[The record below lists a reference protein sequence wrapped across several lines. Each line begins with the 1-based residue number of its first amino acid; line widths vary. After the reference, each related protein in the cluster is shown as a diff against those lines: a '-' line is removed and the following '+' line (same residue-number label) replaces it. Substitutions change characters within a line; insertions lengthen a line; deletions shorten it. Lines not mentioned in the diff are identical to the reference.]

1 MEEKIMELL
10 QNYKINEFIASRDI
24 LDYLELEPTQKNFK
38 VLRAIMTEN
47 NFQATSYKGKKGYKK
62 MKIEEVHGDLEQ
74 EIHEEVPYFEDKFL
88 DDDTK
93 FIINLN
99 RCIDY
104 LSHMK
109 LKSDIID
116 NKVDEIIYNF
126 NKKHLFS
133 IQ

>member
-10 QNYKINEFIASRDI
+10 ENLKISEFIASRDI
-24 LDYLELEPTQKNFK
+24 LDHLELEPTQKNFK

-62 MKIEEVHGDLEQ
+62 MKIEEVHIDLKPEL
-74 EIHEEVPYFEDKFL
+74 HDEVPYFEDKFL
-88 DDDTK
+88 DEDAK

-109 LKSDIID
+109 LNSDIID
-116 NKVDEIIYNF
+116 TKVDEIIYKF

>member
-1 MEEKIMELL
+1 MEEKIKELL
-10 QNYKINEFIASRDI
+10 ESLEINEFIASREI
-24 LDYLELEPTQKNFK
+24 LDHLELEPTQKNFK
-38 VLRAIMTEN
+38 VLRAIMTEF
-47 NFQATSYKGKKGYKK
+47 NFQAASSKGKKGYKK
-62 MKIEEVHGDLEQ
+62 IEIEEVHVDLEEEIQ
-74 EIHEEVPYFEDKFL
+74 EEMPYFEDKFL
-88 DDDTK
+88 DEDTK

-116 NKVDEIIYNF
+116 TKVDEIIYKF

>member
-10 QNYKINEFIASRDI
+10 GSLKINEFIASRDI

-62 MKIEEVHGDLEQ
+62 MKIEEVHVELKPEL
-74 EIHEEVPYFEDKFL
+74 HEEVPYFEDKL
-88 DDDTK
+88 IDDDTK

-116 NKVDEIIYNF
+116 DKVDEIIHNF

>member
-1 MEEKIMELL
+1 MELL
-10 QNYKINEFIASRDI
+10 ENLKVCEFIASRDI
-24 LDYLELEPTQKNFK
+24 LDYLDLEPTQKNFK
-38 VLRAIMTEN
+38 VLRAIMTEF
-47 NFQATSYKGKKGYKK
+47 NFQAASYKGKKGYKK
-62 MKIEEVHGDLEQ
+62 IEIEEVHVDLEEEIQ
-74 EIHEEVPYFEDKFL
+74 EEMPYFEDKL
-88 DDDTK
+88 IDEDTK

-116 NKVDEIIYNF
+116 TKVDEIIYKF

>member
-1 MEEKIMELL
+1 MEKKIMELL
-10 QNYKINEFIASRDI
+10 GNLKINEFIASRDI

-62 MKIEEVHGDLEQ
+62 MKIEEVHIDLEENIQ
-74 EIHEEVPYFEDKFL
+74 EEMPYFEDKL
-88 DDDTK
+88 IDDDTK

-116 NKVDEIIYNF
+116 TKVDEIIYKF

>member
-10 QNYKINEFIASRDI
+10 RGLKINEFIASREI

-38 VLRAIMTEN
+38 VLRAIMTEF
-47 NFQATSYKGKKGYKK
+47 NFQAASSKGKKGYKK
-62 MKIEEVHGDLEQ
+62 IEIEEVRIDLEE
-74 EIHEEVPYFEDKFL
+74 EIHEEMPYFEDKFL

-116 NKVDEIIYNF
+116 NKVDEIIYKF

>member
-10 QNYKINEFIASRDI
+10 ENLKACEFIASRDI
-24 LDYLELEPTQKNFK
+24 LDHLDLEPTPKNFK

-62 MKIEEVHGDLEQ
+62 IEIEEVHVDLEQ

-88 DDDTK
+88 DEDAK

-104 LSHMK
+104 LTHMK

-116 NKVDEIIYNF
+116 NKVDEIIYKF

>member
-1 MEEKIMELL
+1 MELL
-10 QNYKINEFIASRDI
+10 GSLKINEFIASRDI
-24 LDYLELEPTQKNFK
+24 LDHLDLEPTQKNFK

-47 NFQATSYKGKKGYKK
+47 NFQSTSYKGKKGYKK
-62 MKIEEVHGDLEQ
+62 MKIEEVHIDLKPEL
-74 EIHEEVPYFEDKFL
+74 HDEVPYFEDKFL
-88 DDDTK
+88 DEDAK

-116 NKVDEIIYNF
+116 NKVDEIIYKF

>member
-10 QNYKINEFIASRDI
+10 QNLKISEFIASRDI
-24 LDYLELEPTQKNFK
+24 LDHLDLEPTQKNFK

-62 MKIEEVHGDLEQ
+62 MKIEEVHIDLKPEL
-74 EIHEEVPYFEDKFL
+74 HDEVPYFEDKFL

-116 NKVDEIIYNF
+116 TKVDEIIYKF

>member
-1 MEEKIMELL
+1 MELL
-10 QNYKINEFIASRDI
+10 QNLKINEFIASRDI

-38 VLRAIMTEN
+38 VLRAIMTEF
-47 NFQATSYKGKKGYKK
+47 NFQAASSKGKKGYKK
-62 MKIEEVHGDLEQ
+62 IEIEEVHVDLEENIQ
-74 EIHEEVPYFEDKFL
+74 EEMPYFEDKFL

-116 NKVDEIIYNF
+116 TKVDEIIYKF

>member
-10 QNYKINEFIASRDI
+10 QNLKINEFIASRDI

-62 MKIEEVHGDLEQ
+62 MKIEEVHVDLEQ

-116 NKVDEIIYNF
+116 TKVDEIIYKF

>member
-10 QNYKINEFIASRDI
+10 GNLKINEFIASRDI
-24 LDYLELEPTQKNFK
+24 LDHLDLEPTQKNFK
-38 VLRAIMTEN
+38 VLRAIMTEF
-47 NFQATSYKGKKGYKK
+47 NFQAASYKGKKGYKK
-62 MKIEEVHGDLEQ
+62 IEIEEVRIDLKPEL
-74 EIHEEVPYFEDKFL
+74 HDEVPYFEDKFL
-88 DDDTK
+88 DEDAK

-109 LKSDIID
+109 LNSDIID
-116 NKVDEIIYNF
+116 TKVDEIIYKF

>member
-10 QNYKINEFIASRDI
+10 GNLKINEFIASREI

-38 VLRAIMTEN
+38 VLRAIMTEF
-47 NFQATSYKGKKGYKK
+47 NFQAASYKGKKGYKK
-62 MKIEEVHGDLEQ
+62 IEIEEVHVDLKQ
-74 EIHEEVPYFEDKFL
+74 EIQEEMPYVEDKFL
-88 DDDTK
+88 DEDTK

-104 LSHMK
+104 LSNMK

-116 NKVDEIIYNF
+116 TKVDEIIHNF

>member
-10 QNYKINEFIASRDI
+10 QNLKISEFIASRDI
-24 LDYLELEPTQKNFK
+24 LDHLDLEPTQKNFK

-62 MKIEEVHGDLEQ
+62 MKIEDSQVELQ
-74 EIHEEVPYFEDKFL
+74 PEIHEEIPYFEDKL
-88 DDDTK
+88 IDDDTK

>member
-10 QNYKINEFIASRDI
+10 GSLKINEFIASRDI
-24 LDYLELEPTQKNFK
+24 LDYLDLEPTQKNFK
-38 VLRAIMTEN
+38 VLRAIMTEF
-47 NFQATSYKGKKGYKK
+47 NFQAASYKGKKGYKK
-62 MKIEEVHGDLEQ
+62 MKIEEVHVDLEE
-74 EIHEEVPYFEDKFL
+74 EIQEEVPYFEDKFL
-88 DDDTK
+88 DEDAK

-104 LSHMK
+104 LSNMK

>member
-1 MEEKIMELL
+1 MNEKIKELL
-10 QNYKINEFIASRDI
+10 ESLEINEFIASRDI
-24 LDYLELEPTQKNFK
+24 LDYLDLEPTQKNFK
-38 VLRAIMTEN
+38 VLRAIMTEF
-47 NFQATSYKGKKGYKK
+47 NFQATSSKGKKGYKK
-62 MKIEEVHGDLEQ
+62 IEIEEVHVDLKQ
-74 EIHEEVPYFEDKFL
+74 ELHEEVPYFEDKFL

-116 NKVDEIIYNF
+116 TKVDEIIYKF

>member
-10 QNYKINEFIASRDI
+10 GSLKINEFIASRDI

-38 VLRAIMTEN
+38 VLRAIMTEF
-47 NFQATSYKGKKGYKK
+47 NFQAASSKGKKGYKK
-62 MKIEEVHGDLEQ
+62 IEIEEVHVDLEEEIQ
-74 EIHEEVPYFEDKFL
+74 EEMPYLEDKFL
-88 DDDTK
+88 DEDTK

-116 NKVDEIIYNF
+116 DKVDEIIHNF
-126 NKKHLFS
+126 NKNHLFS

>member
-10 QNYKINEFIASRDI
+10 GNLKINEFIASRDI

-38 VLRAIMTEN
+38 VLRAIMTEF
-47 NFQATSYKGKKGYKK
+47 NFQAASYKGKKGYKK
-62 MKIEEVHGDLEQ
+62 IEIEEVHVDLEQ
-74 EIHEEVPYFEDKFL
+74 EIQEEMPYFEDKFL
-88 DDDTK
+88 DEDTK

-116 NKVDEIIYNF
+116 YKVDEIIHNF

>member
-10 QNYKINEFIASRDI
+10 GNLKINEFIASREI

-38 VLRAIMTEN
+38 VLRAIMTEF
-47 NFQATSYKGKKGYKK
+47 NFQAASSKGKKGYKK
-62 MKIEEVHGDLEQ
+62 IEIEEVHVDLEENIQ
-74 EIHEEVPYFEDKFL
+74 EEMPYFEDKL
-88 DDDTK
+88 IDDDTK

-109 LKSDIID
+109 LKSEIID
-116 NKVDEIIYNF
+116 NKVDEIIYKF

>member
-10 QNYKINEFIASRDI
+10 GSLKINEFIASRDI

-38 VLRAIMTEN
+38 VLRAIMTEF
-47 NFQATSYKGKKGYKK
+47 NFQAASSKGKKGYKK
-62 MKIEEVHGDLEQ
+62 IEIEEVHVDLEE

-88 DDDTK
+88 DEDAK

-116 NKVDEIIYNF
+116 DKVDEIIHNY

>member
-1 MEEKIMELL
+1 MELL
-10 QNYKINEFIASRDI
+10 RNLKINEFIASRDI

-38 VLRAIMTEN
+38 VLRAIMTEF

-62 MKIEEVHGDLEQ
+62 MKIEETHIELEQ

-88 DDDTK
+88 DEDTK

-116 NKVDEIIYNF
+116 NKVDEIIYKF
-126 NKKHLFS
+126 NKNHLFS
-133 IQ
+133 ME

>member
-10 QNYKINEFIASRDI
+10 GNLKINEFIASRDI

-38 VLRAIMTEN
+38 VLRAIMTEF

-62 MKIEEVHGDLEQ
+62 IEIEETHIDLKPEL
-74 EIHEEVPYFEDKFL
+74 HEEIPYFEDKFL
-88 DDDTK
+88 DEDAK

-104 LSHMK
+104 LSNMK

-116 NKVDEIIYNF
+116 TKVDEIVYNF

>member
-10 QNYKINEFIASRDI
+10 GSLKINAFIASRDI
-24 LDYLELEPTQKNFK
+24 LDHLELEPTQKNFK

-62 MKIEEVHGDLEQ
+62 MKIEEVHMDLKPEW
-74 EIHEEVPYFEDKFL
+74 HDEVPDFVDKFL
-88 DDDTK
+88 DEDAK

-109 LKSDIID
+109 LNSDIID
-116 NKVDEIIYNF
+116 TKVDEIIYNF

>member
-10 QNYKINEFIASRDI
+10 QNLKINEFIASRDI
-24 LDYLELEPTQKNFK
+24 LDHLELEPTQKNFK

-62 MKIEEVHGDLEQ
+62 MKIEEVHVDLEEEIQ
-74 EIHEEVPYFEDKFL
+74 EEMPYFEDKFL

-116 NKVDEIIYNF
+116 NKVDEIVYKF
-126 NKKHLFS
+126 NKNHLFS
-133 IQ
+133 ME

>member
-10 QNYKINEFIASRDI
+10 GSLKINEFIASRDI

-38 VLRAIMTEN
+38 VLRAIMTEF
-47 NFQATSYKGKKGYKK
+47 NFQAASSKGKKGYKK
-62 MKIEEVHGDLEQ
+62 IEIEEVHVDLEE
-74 EIHEEVPYFEDKFL
+74 EIHEETPYFEDKFL

-109 LKSDIID
+109 LNSDIID
-116 NKVDEIIYNF
+116 TKVDEIIYKF

>member
-10 QNYKINEFIASRDI
+10 GNLKINEFIASRDI

-38 VLRAIMTEN
+38 VLRAIMTEF
-47 NFQATSYKGKKGYKK
+47 NFQAASSKGKKGYKK
-62 MKIEEVHGDLEQ
+62 IEIEEVHVDLEENIQ
-74 EIHEEVPYFEDKFL
+74 EEMPYFEDKFL

-116 NKVDEIIYNF
+116 NKVDEIVYKF

>member
-10 QNYKINEFIASRDI
+10 GSLKINEFIASRDI

-62 MKIEEVHGDLEQ
+62 MKIEETHVDLKP

-88 DDDTK
+88 DDDAK

-116 NKVDEIIYNF
+116 TKVDEIIYKF

>member
-10 QNYKINEFIASRDI
+10 QNLKISEFIASRDI
-24 LDYLELEPTQKNFK
+24 LDHLDLEPTQKNFK

-62 MKIEEVHGDLEQ
+62 MKIEETHVDLKPEL
-74 EIHEEVPYFEDKFL
+74 HEEIPYFEDKFL
-88 DDDTK
+88 DEDAK

-109 LKSDIID
+109 LNSDIID
-116 NKVDEIIYNF
+116 TKVDEIIYKF

>member
-10 QNYKINEFIASRDI
+10 QNLKISEFIASRDI

-62 MKIEEVHGDLEQ
+62 MKIEEVHIELQ
-74 EIHEEVPYFEDKFL
+74 PEIHEEVPYFEDKFL

-104 LSHMK
+104 LSYMK

-116 NKVDEIIYNF
+116 NKVDEIIYKF
-126 NKKHLFS
+126 NKNHLFS

>member
-10 QNYKINEFIASRDI
+10 GSLKINEFIASRDI
-24 LDYLELEPTQKNFK
+24 LDHLELEPTQKNFK
-38 VLRAIMTEN
+38 VLRAIMTEF

-62 MKIEEVHGDLEQ
+62 IEIEEVHVDLEEEIQ
-74 EIHEEVPYFEDKFL
+74 EEMPYFEDKFL

-116 NKVDEIIYNF
+116 TKVDEIIYKF

>member
-10 QNYKINEFIASRDI
+10 QNLKINEFIASRDI

-38 VLRAIMTEN
+38 VLRAIMTEF

-62 MKIEEVHGDLEQ
+62 IEIEEVHIDLKPEL
-74 EIHEEVPYFEDKFL
+74 HDEVPYFEDKFL
-88 DDDTK
+88 DEDAK

-116 NKVDEIIYNF
+116 DKVDEIIYKF

>member
-10 QNYKINEFIASRDI
+10 GSLKINEFIASRDI

-62 MKIEEVHGDLEQ
+62 MKIEEVHIDLEENIQ
-74 EIHEEVPYFEDKFL
+74 EEMPYFEDKL
-88 DDDTK
+88 IDDDTK

-116 NKVDEIIYNF
+116 TKVDEIIYKF

>member
-10 QNYKINEFIASRDI
+10 GSLKINEFIASRDI
-24 LDYLELEPTQKNFK
+24 LDHLELEPTQKNFK

-62 MKIEEVHGDLEQ
+62 MKIEEVHIDLEQ

-109 LKSDIID
+109 LNSDIID
-116 NKVDEIIYNF
+116 TKVDEIIYKF

>member
-10 QNYKINEFIASRDI
+10 QNLKINEFIASRDI

-38 VLRAIMTEN
+38 VLRAIMTEF
-47 NFQATSYKGKKGYKK
+47 NFQAASSKGKKGYKK
-62 MKIEEVHGDLEQ
+62 IEIEEVHVDLEQ
-74 EIHEEVPYFEDKFL
+74 EIQEEMPYFEDKL
-88 DDDTK
+88 IDDDTK

-116 NKVDEIIYNF
+116 TKVDEIIYKF

>member
-10 QNYKINEFIASRDI
+10 GNLKINEFIASRDI
-24 LDYLELEPTQKNFK
+24 LDHLELEPTQKNFK
-38 VLRAIMTEN
+38 VLRAIMTEF

-62 MKIEEVHGDLEQ
+62 IEIEETHIELEQ
-74 EIHEEVPYFEDKFL
+74 ETQEEMPYFEDKFL
-88 DDDTK
+88 DEDTK

-104 LSHMK
+104 LSYMK

-116 NKVDEIIYNF
+116 NKVDEIIYKF

-133 IQ
+133 ME